1 MSAKITALVLALS
14 SVSLAHADVI
24 TQWNFNSSPADS
36 STSTGSLSASVG
48 NGSLSGVGG
57 VTLAFGSGS
66 ANGGSSD
73 PVTVDD
79 TGLQTTGFAAQGQGN
94 KLNGVRFNVS
104 TLGFENIVFGYDLRH
119 SNTSS
124 RFEQVQYSLDGVT
137 FTDLAG
143 FDGNAGD
150 TWFNGRTVSLAG
162 IAGAANNANLSLRVV
177 AAFAPGASTYGAASP
192 TGNYAGTGTWRF
204 DMVTVSGTA
213 IATPVPEPSS
223 YAIALA
229 GLVVAGSLA
238 RRRKVI

>member
-14 SVSLAHADVI
+14 SASFAHADVI
-24 TQWNFNSSPADS
+24 TQWNFNSTPADT
-36 STSTGSLSASVG
+36 STATGSLATSVG
-48 NGSLSGVGG
+48 SGSLSGVGG
-57 VTLAFGSGS
+57 VSLAFGSGAS
-66 ANGGSSD
+66 NGGSSD
-73 PVTVDD
+73 AVTVDD
-79 TGLQTTGFAAQGQGN
+79 TGLQTTGYAAQGQGN
-94 KLNGVRFNVS
+94 KLHGVQFSVS
-104 TLGFENIVFGYDLRH
+104 TLGFDHISFGYDLRH

-177 AAFAPGASTYGAASP
+177 AAFAPGTSNYGAASP
-192 TGNYAGTGTWRF
+192 TGTYAGTGTWRF
-204 DMVTVSGTA
+204 DMVTFSGTA
-213 IATPVPEPSS
+213 MAAPVPEPSS